1 MYPNKHLTSG
11 SHLQISLNTLQR
23 PPASPRDGDS
33 NGGAQR
39 LASDPAKHEA
49 HLHVPSQDAALEPA
63 DYSAANLSDQQ
74 IIVLRAIATGKSI
87 SAAAQEAG
95 VSRPT
100 IYRWQRDPHFQK
112 WLAAWRDQTKDSG
125 HNIMLTLIERSARI
139 IERALDKDDA
149 SPEFHRRVRVA
160 ITLLTK
166 LGVLAANNAPKGFP
180 QIPGEDAINERALK
194 SERVGSAGKVERR

>member
-1 MYPNKHLTSG
+1 VNPNKHLTSG
-11 SHLQISLNTLQR
+11 SHLQIPANILHR
-23 PPASPRDGDS
+23 PPTAPADAPLHGS
-33 NGGAQR
+33 AQR
-39 LASDPAKHEA
+39 LASELAQHGQHLPAAPQVATFE
-49 HLHVPSQDAALEPA
+49 LA
-63 DYSAANLSDQQ
+63 DFSAPNLSDQQ

-112 WLAAWRDQTKDSG
+112 WLAAWKDQTKDSG

-139 IERALDKDDA
+139 VERALDKDDA

-166 LGVLAANNAPKGFP
+166 LGVLAANDAPKGFP
-180 QIPGEDAINERALK
+180 PIPGEDTVNETEMK
-194 SERVGSAGKVERR
+194 SDRVGSAGKVEGR